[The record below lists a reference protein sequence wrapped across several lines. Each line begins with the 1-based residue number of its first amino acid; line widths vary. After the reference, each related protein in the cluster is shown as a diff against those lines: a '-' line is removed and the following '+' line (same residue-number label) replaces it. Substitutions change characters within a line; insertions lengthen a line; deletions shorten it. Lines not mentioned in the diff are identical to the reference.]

1 MGAIQFQVLGKAG
14 GQAGANKRGP
24 SRLPL
29 LRRVVYDGYDFALL
43 VNYFSGLGDVMK
55 TYQGRYIAQK
65 ENPLYRSWRIKK
77 QIIDQQ
83 GDDLYRALVAAASAE
98 FSESWE
104 SFSARIEA
112 ARIAPQVS
120 AFVGDLKETVYPLQ
134 FGGVALIGSYHPG
147 VIALVKNMGGRYL
160 PSMKAW
166 KLMSATPITLKNN
179 LLTTLLLRDEQVEV
193 LDGVYSIVEDALYE
207 AQHEDDVHI
216 QTANNA
222 MPDEGA
228 VETEE
233 EPGDGDVYL
242 AITAPLKPSEFSQ
255 VQVEAVL
262 ARYSLYGFQG
272 PGVWHLVSKTSALLA
287 DDMGLGKS
295 RQAAVAA
302 DVLLMLLTESTAYK
316 LLIVCPASLIINWTR
331 EIAMIDPDAAVS
343 TQVWDESA
351 KWIVTNYER
360 LEELVPYAPRFLV
373 MVTDE
378 AHLLKDPTSKR
389 TRLAFDIAAKV
400 PYRFILTGT
409 PILNR
414 ECEIHTLLRLSG
426 HPIGNIPLRQFEEQ
440 FAGNAG
446 FRGQLNKRISEWMLR
461 RTKDVVLTNLKGKQ
475 RQLQY
480 VAANPEGRAEYD
492 RIANDSS
499 LLALPKITK
508 LRQTLESIKV
518 DSVMETIS
526 EMQAD
531 DKVLVFCEFK
541 ETVSVLR
548 KRLEVIGIQAV
559 TYIGSDSNN
568 KRQKAIDAFQEDP
581 DVRVFIGTTRAAG
594 VGINLTAAN
603 YVIFASL
610 PWTPALKEQA
620 EDRAYRNGQT
630 RLVIVKIP
638 LMEGTIDNDLWEL
651 LKHKHEIATE
661 ILDPEAA
668 EQAAM
673 EAYAENYAMKLAA

>member
-1 MGAIQFQVLGKAG
+1 METFQFHELGRQS
-14 GQAGANKRGP
+14 GQAGARGVATG
-24 SRLPL
+24 LKPL

-43 VNYFSGLGDVMK
+43 VHYFDGVSGVMK
-55 TYQGRYIAQK
+55 SFQGKYIGQK
-65 ENPLYRSWRIKK
+65 DSPLHRSWKVKK
-77 QIIDQQ
+77 QVIDQQ
-83 GDDLYRALVAAASAE
+83 GDDLHRALTDAAGE
-98 FSESWE
+98 GFGESWD
-104 SFSARIEA
+104 SFSSKIEA
-112 ARIAPQVS
+112 ARIAPQAS
-120 AFVGDLKETVYPLQ
+120 AFVADLKETIYPLQ
-134 FGGVALIGSYHPG
+134 FGGVAIIGSYHPG
-147 VIALVKNMGGRYL
+147 VVALVKNMGGRYL

-166 KLMSATPITLKNN
+166 KLMSATPIILKNN
-179 LLTTLLLRDEQVEV
+179 LVTTLALREEQVEV

-216 QTANNA
+216 RTANNA
-222 MPDEGA
+222 MPDEAGEA
-228 VETEE
+228 DEE
-233 EPGDGDVYL
+233 ESGDSDVYL
-242 AITAPLKPSEFSQ
+242 AITAPLKPTDFSQ
-255 VQVEAVL
+255 AQVDAVL
-262 ARYSLYGFQG
+262 SRYSLYDFQG
-272 PGVWHLVSKTSALLA
+272 SGVWHLVSKTSALLA

-302 DVLLMLLTESTAYK
+302 DVLFMLLAESLGYK

-331 EIAMIDPDAAVS
+331 EIAMIDPEAAIS
-343 TQVWDESA
+343 AQGWDESA

-360 LEELVPYAPRFLV
+360 LEEMVPHAHRFLV

-378 AHLLKDPTSKR
+378 AHLLKEPTNKR

-414 ECEIHTLLRLSG
+414 ESEIHTLLRLSG
-426 HPIGNIPLRQFEEQ
+426 HPIGNIPLRKFEEE
-440 FAGNAG
+440 FAGDAT
-446 FRGQLNKRISEWMLR
+446 FRFQLNKRISEWMLR
-461 RTKDVVLTNLKGKQ
+461 RTKDRVLKSLKGKQ
-475 RQLQY
+475 RQLHY
-480 VAANPEGRAEYD
+480 VDAAPERRAEYD
-492 RIANDSS
+492 RIANDST

-508 LRQTLESIKV
+508 LRQTLEAIKV
-518 DSVMETIS
+518 DAVLEMVS

-531 DKVLVFCEFK
+531 DKVLIFCEFK
-541 ETVSVLR
+541 GTVFNIKERLAANGVQSVTM
-548 KRLEVIGIQAV
+548 IG
-559 TYIGSDSNN
+559 TDSNTR
-568 KRQKAIDAFQEDP
+568 RQKAVDAFQQDP
-581 DVRVFIGTTRAAG
+581 EIRVFIGTTKAAG

-638 LMEGTIDNDLWEL
+638 LMENTIDVDLWEL
-651 LKHKHEIATE
+651 LKHKHEIATD

-673 EAYAENYAMKLAA
+673 EEFAMKMAA